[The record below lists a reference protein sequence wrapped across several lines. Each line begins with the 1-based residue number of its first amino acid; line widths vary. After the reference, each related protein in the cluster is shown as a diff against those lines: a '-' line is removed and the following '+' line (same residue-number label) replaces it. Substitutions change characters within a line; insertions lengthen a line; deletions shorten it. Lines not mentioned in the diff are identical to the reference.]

1 MSRLGQGRVTGKL
14 AHGELGRQHAYAQPT
29 RLLDAT
35 AVLRELLAW
44 GAFRERFVASLAPE
58 HARALAFV
66 ERAKQLAAVSAD
78 GARQERA
85 LELSLEELLLNT
97 TSALTNLSYYTEG

>member
-1 MSRLGQGRVTGKL
+1 MSRLGQGRAAGKL

-44 GAFRERFVASLAPE
+44 GAFRERFVAHTRAWKCGDPRDPETKMGPVISEAHHADVSRYIEIAKSEGGEILPFAPP
-58 HARALAFV
+58 L
-66 ERAKQLAAVSAD
+66 
-78 GARQERA
+78 
-85 LELSLEELLLNT
+85 LSP
-97 TSALTNLSYYTEG
+97 SP